1 VKLRIA
7 WQGAGWL
14 IAAALMLLHAWMLHR
29 FTVNFPLQDD
39 FTQFLAVPGDIMG
52 LQTFGEKIAYLV
64 SSSGDHRIVTLRL
77 AALFQ
82 AKFFGEID
90 FRWLVYWGNLLCV
103 ATGLLVLLAAPL
115 SIRVWLAP
123 LVAALFFSPTHFI
136 AHYWASASLQ
146 HCSML
151 AYAFGAIFCLSRS
164 RFAWQPGALLLAL
177 GAVMTGANG
186 LLVLPIGAVLLYA
199 SGRVRMSALW
209 VVLAVAFFALYFI
222 GHQTPPGRPPLIE
235 MIQHPVWLAILS
247 VATLG
252 SMGERFE
259 YAIAIG
265 AIVIAAWVWLIAY
278 HRMRPI
284 SPLLLA
290 WMGFAFLC
298 VVTIAIGRAPF
309 GVDAV
314 LNSRYRVYSAVA
326 IIITVIAL
334 GARVGSP
341 RDWWLP
347 TLLLPLTAMWFW
359 WSWGTNLPFIADLI
373 TQQRSALDHYLLTG
387 EGIYSE
393 FPPKSLGD
401 SLLKRAYEE
410 GYFRP
415 VNDLDTAASISKS
428 GNVRVQANSVGL
440 WSATPVVDASTITVR
455 GFMKTD
461 DPHLVLWLEDGT
473 RLLHG
478 ALRTQRMYWSLVG
491 ADWMIFWNTLLLHDA
506 RPGRYRV
513 GYSSGSTEPP
523 VVTWT
528 DGLVDVR

>member
-1 VKLRIA
+1 M
-7 WQGAGWL
+7 G
-14 IAAALMLLHAWMLHR
+14 AALTLLHAWMLQR

-39 FTQFLAVPGDIMG
+39 FTQFLAVPGDIRG

-77 AALFQ
+77 AAIFQ
-82 AKFFGEID
+82 TAFFGEID

-115 SIRVWLAP
+115 SIRVWIAP
-123 LVAALFFSPTHFI
+123 LIAALLFSPANFI

-146 HCSML
+146 HYSML
-151 AYAFGAIFCLSRS
+151 AYAFGAIFCLSRPH
-164 RFAWQPGALLLAL
+164 FAWQTVALLLAL
-177 GAVMTGANG
+177 AAVMTGANG
-186 LLVLPIGAVLLYA
+186 LLVLPIGAALLYA

-209 VVLAVAFFALYFI
+209 VVLAIAFFALYFI
-222 GHQTPPGRPPLIE
+222 GHQTPPARPPLIE
-235 MIQHPVWLAILS
+235 IIQHPLWLATLS

-252 SMGERFE
+252 SIGERLE

-278 HRMRPI
+278 HGTRPV

-298 VVTIAIGRAPF
+298 VVAIAIGRASF

-314 LNSRYRVYSAVA
+314 LNSRYRVYSAMA
-326 IIITVIAL
+326 TIITVIAV
-334 GARVGSP
+334 GARIGSP

-347 TLLLPLTAMWFW
+347 TLLLPLTAIWFW

-373 TQQRSALDHYLLTG
+373 TQQRTALNHYLLTG

-401 SLLKRAYEE
+401 SLLKRADEE

-415 VNDLDTAASISKS
+415 VKNLDTAAFITEN
-428 GNVRVQANSVGL
+428 GNVRVQANPVGV

-455 GFMKTD
+455 GFMKTN

-478 ALRTQRMYWSLVG
+478 ALRTQRMYRSPVG

-506 RPGRYRV
+506 RAGRYKV
-513 GYSSGSTEPP
+513 GYSFGSTEPP

-528 DGLVDVR
+528 DGFVDIR